1 MGTIPMGSAPPC
13 WRSSRRGKPWV
24 VEARIP
30 MAKPL
35 LMFTWTD
42 VRDALETLA
51 DTSQQR
57 SAAWLVERLKQDSQ
71 DLSPDALLVEIISTA
86 ILLGAESSQS
96 AVGLPSLQD
105 G

>member
-1 MGTIPMGSAPPC
+1 
-13 WRSSRRGKPWV
+13 
-24 VEARIP
+24 

-57 SAAWLVERLKQDSQ
+57 RAAWLVERLKQGSQ
-71 DLSPDALLVEIISTA
+71 DLSPDELLVEIISTA
-86 ILLGAESSQS
+86 ILLGAESSLS
-96 AVGLPSLQD
+96 AVGRQSLHD

>member
-1 MGTIPMGSAPPC
+1 
-13 WRSSRRGKPWV
+13 
-24 VEARIP
+24 

-51 DTSQQR
+51 ETSQQR
-57 SAAWLVERLKQDSQ
+57 RAAWLLLERLKQDSEH
-71 DLSPDALLVEIISTA
+71 LCPDELLAEIVSSA
-86 ILLGAESSQS
+86 VLLGAERRLS
-96 AVGLPSLQD
+96 ADGHPVRGLPSLLD

>member
-1 MGTIPMGSAPPC
+1 MGKT
-13 WRSSRRGKPWV
+13 
-24 VEARIP
+24 
-30 MAKPL
+30 L

-57 SAAWLVERLKQDSQ
+57 RAAWLLERLRQGSEGMPP
-71 DLSPDALLVEIISTA
+71 SELLVEIVSSA
-86 ILLGAESSQS
+86 ILLGAERTQP
-96 AVGLPSLQD
+96 ALGLPSLLD

>member
-1 MGTIPMGSAPPC
+1 
-13 WRSSRRGKPWV
+13 
-24 VEARIP
+24 

-35 LMFTWTD
+35 LMFTWID

-57 SAAWLVERLKQDSQ
+57 RAAWLLERLKQDSEHM
-71 DLSPDALLVEIISTA
+71 SPDELLVEIISSA
-86 ILLGAESSQS
+86 ILLGAESNASADGLQS
-96 AVGLPSLQD
+96 LLD